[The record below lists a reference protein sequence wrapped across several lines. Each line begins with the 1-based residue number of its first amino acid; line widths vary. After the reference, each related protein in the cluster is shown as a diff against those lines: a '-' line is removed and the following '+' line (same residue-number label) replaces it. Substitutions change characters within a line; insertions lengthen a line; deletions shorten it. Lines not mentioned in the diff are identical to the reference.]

1 MHARIDQL
9 LSQLDG
15 EPLAAEV
22 VQHIGRCASCQA
34 QSTRVADV
42 RERLRD
48 LPQVHAPT
56 WKQVQERLQADSS
69 VARTRGHLG
78 MAAAAAAVAVSIMIG
93 WLVREPSPAVQRTG
107 ASALNLVELPTTEMP
122 STQIAELV
130 TQSRRLEELLDTLP
144 QRPQVERVSTAATLD
159 TIEHR
164 IQWLDF
170 QLSYAADVGL
180 NEQQA
185 QRLWGERV
193 VLMDSLVKV
202 RYAEAGRLS
211 F

>member
-1 MHARIDQL
+1 
-9 LSQLDG
+9 
-15 EPLAAEV
+15 
-22 VQHIGRCASCQA
+22 
-34 QSTRVADV
+34 
-42 RERLRD
+42 
-48 LPQVHAPT
+48 
-56 WKQVQERLQADSS
+56 
-69 VARTRGHLG
+69 
-78 MAAAAAAVAVSIMIG
+78 MAIAAAAVAVSIMVG
-93 WLVREPSPAVQRTG
+93 LLVREQGSAVQRTG
-107 ASALNLVELPTTEMP
+107 ESAPKLAESLPTEMP
-122 STQIAELV
+122 STQITELV

-144 QRPQVERVSTAATLD
+144 QRRQVERVSTAATLD

>member
-22 VQHIGRCASCQA
+22 AEHIGRCAACQA
-34 QSTRVADV
+34 QSTHLSDV

-48 LPQVHAPT
+48 LPQLHAPT
-56 WKQVQERLQADSS
+56 WEQVRERLRAYSS
-69 VARTRGHLG
+69 VPHARGRLG
-78 MAAAAAAVAVSIMIG
+78 MAVAAAAVAVSIMVG
-93 WLVREPSPAVQRTG
+93 LLVREQGSAVQRTG
-107 ASALNLVELPTTEMP
+107 ESAPKLAESLPTEMP
-122 STQIAELV
+122 STQITELV

-144 QRPQVERVSTAATLD
+144 QRRQVERVSTAATLD